1 MSASTNSI
9 FAPFAEAIRDGHRI
23 AYNLPAK
30 PAPEPA
36 KAPAYTDEQ
45 ASTTNPALAAWYDR
59 PGCYSGD

>member
-1 MSASTNSI
+1 MSLFT
-9 FAPFAEAIRDGHRI
+9 PFAEAIRDGHRI

-45 ASTTNPALAAWYDR
+45 ASTSNPALAAYYDR
-59 PGCYSGD
+59 KAGYSGD

>member
-1 MSASTNSI
+1 MSASTHSI

-30 PAPEPA
+30 PKPA
-36 KAPAYTDEQ
+36 RELNDLEKAQQSAAADLSAY
-45 ASTTNPALAAWYDR
+45 YDR

>member
-1 MSASTNSI
+1 MSL
-9 FAPFAEAIRDGHRI
+9 FQPFAEAIRDGHKV

-30 PAPEPA
+30 PAPDPA
-36 KAPAYTDEQ
+36 KAAYTDEQ

>member
-1 MSASTNSI
+1 MSLFT
-9 FAPFAEAIRDGHRI
+9 PFAEAIRDGHRI

-45 ASTTNPALAAWYDR
+45 LSTSNPALAAYYDR
-59 PGCYSGD
+59 KAGYSGD